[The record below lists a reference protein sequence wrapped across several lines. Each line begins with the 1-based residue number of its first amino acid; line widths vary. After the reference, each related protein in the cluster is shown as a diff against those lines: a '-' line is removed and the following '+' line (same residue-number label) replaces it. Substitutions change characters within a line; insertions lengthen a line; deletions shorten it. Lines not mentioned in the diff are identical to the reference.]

1 MNKAFIMLVALA
13 MVAVGASAQ
22 TTLLG
27 FAGYGQSAFDLDEAF
42 GEDVTEDQ
50 AGYIP
55 VGAEILVELSPGL
68 SVGAEVDYAVVPFTW
83 EFEYAGE
90 TVGEVK
96 VTQMV
101 LGGLARFEMGQGSL
115 RPHVR
120 GGAGLYMGKSKSEPE
135 QGADTE
141 EDFKNAFGFNV
152 GAGLTAD
159 FGETKIWMLEFVYHI
174 VSREADVEGAES
186 FGANNWALH
195 LGAGMKF

>member
-1 MNKAFIMLVALA
+1 MLVALA

-27 FAGYGQSAFDLDEAF
+27 YAGYGQSAF
-42 GEDVTEDQ
+42 EDQ
-50 AGYIP
+50 EDAAGYIP
-55 VGAEILVELSPGL
+55 VGAEILVEMSPGL

-83 EFEYAGE
+83 EYEYLGTKVGE
-90 TVGEVK
+90 TKVG
-96 VTQMV
+96 QMV

-120 GGAGLYMGKSKSEPE
+120 GGAGLYMGKAEFEAEEGSGMTDSET
-135 QGADTE
+135 DY
-141 EDFKNAFGFNV
+141 KNAFGFNV

-174 VSREADVEGAES
+174 VSREMDVEGAES